1 MLIVRNI
8 FTPLLTNF
16 AKTSV
21 PTPAMTEHISTAWPP
36 VSPATSMVF
45 RIDSKLSVMQDYL
58 QDRLRF
64 WKETVPAI
72 FSKKDKKGG
81 KKDEL

>member
-1 MLIVRNI
+1 
-8 FTPLLTNF
+8 
-16 AKTSV
+16 
-21 PTPAMTEHISTAWPP
+21 MTEHIGTAWPP
-36 VSPATSMVF
+36 VSPANSMVF

-58 QDRLRF
+58 GDRLRF
-64 WKETVPAI
+64 WKETVPGI

>member
-1 MLIVRNI
+1 MFRNI

-36 VSPATSMVF
+36 VSPATSNVF

-58 QDRLRF
+58 GDRLRF
-64 WKETVPAI
+64 WKETVPGI
-72 FSKKDKKGG
+72 FSRKDKKGG